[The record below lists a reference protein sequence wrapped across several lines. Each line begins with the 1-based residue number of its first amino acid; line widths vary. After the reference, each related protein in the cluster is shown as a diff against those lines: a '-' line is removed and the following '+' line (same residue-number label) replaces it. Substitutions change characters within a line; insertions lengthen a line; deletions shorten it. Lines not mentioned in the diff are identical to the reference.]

1 MPIKKA
7 NDVAN
12 IYIQYENP
20 NEVTRI
26 NDDIFK
32 IKMSLTGRRL
42 LREIESH
49 MAAGKDVKVKMR
61 LDCGSITA
69 PRLTESQVNRFRVP
83 YSEEDEAHH
92 RIASKISKV
101 NAHDGASEGTSVT
114 IYYNPRESISI
125 DSIGRPYIG
134 IDRKEGF
141 FTLAHELI
149 HALHMLRG
157 MARGNGISEI
167 YLPNSKQYE
176 EENRVIG
183 INEFAVRNITENRIR
198 QEWGVPLRAH
208 YFLTQ
213 KPI

>member
-1 MPIKKA
+1 MHIKKA
-7 NDVAN
+7 NDAAN
-12 IYIQYENP
+12 IYIHYENP

-26 NDDIFK
+26 NDDLFK
-32 IKMSLTGRRL
+32 IKMCLTGRRL

-49 MAAGKDVKVKMR
+49 MAAGKNVNIKMR
-61 LDCGSITA
+61 LDCGSVTA
-69 PRLTESQVNRFRVP
+69 PRLTESQITRFRVP
-83 YSEEDEAHH
+83 YSEEDETHH
-92 RIASKISKV
+92 KIASKVSKV
-101 NAHDGASEGTSVT
+101 NRQDGASEGTSAT
-114 IYYNPRESISI
+114 ISYNPRESISI

-134 IDRKEGF
+134 VDRNEGF

-157 MARGNGISEI
+157 NARGQGMSEI

-183 INEFAVRNITENRIR
+183 INEFAVRDITENRIR
-198 QEWGVPLRAH
+198 QEWGAPLRAH

-213 KPI
+213 RPI